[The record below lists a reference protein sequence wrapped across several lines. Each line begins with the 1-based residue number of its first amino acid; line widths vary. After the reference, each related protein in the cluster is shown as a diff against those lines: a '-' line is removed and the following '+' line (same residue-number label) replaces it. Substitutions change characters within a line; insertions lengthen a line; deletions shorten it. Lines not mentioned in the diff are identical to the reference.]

1 MNIQYLHKDFNSDVE
16 ISITHKM
23 LKVNGHNSRFPL
35 WLTRL
40 PEIPQQ
46 GEKKNF
52 GSRGDT
58 TRITRTTGQD
68 KMVALQHN

>member
-1 MNIQYLHKDFNSDVE
+1 
-16 ISITHKM
+16 M
-23 LKVNGHNSRFPL
+23 LKTNGHNSRFPL

-46 GEKKNF
+46 REKQ
-52 GSRGDT
+52 T
-58 TRITRTTGQD
+58 LEAEERITRTTGQD